1 MVTFYLLSFRLFG
14 PLTCASLRPGFLFA
28 VMQRSNETKEI
39 IGGWG
44 GRNARLALTRSARQ
58 VSGSRPGLACHT

>member
-44 GRNARLALTRSARQ
+44 GAT
-58 VSGSRPGLACHT
+58 PG

>member
-39 IGGWG
+39 IGGG
-44 GRNARLALTRSARQ
+44 GAT
-58 VSGSRPGLACHT
+58 PG